1 MDATHVLALQRLVGN
16 RAVARLLAP
25 STRSLARSLSTDLID
40 ARTSWVGDLDESAL
54 AEDLLGWA
62 KYGDVDLVQTTL
74 DDLSATDRDD
84 VAVALCEAAD
94 EADLQALV
102 ADSGG
107 RALLDRLFDEIT
119 SGSIGDDEQRQAD
132 RIMGAKSS
140 RISPEDFAE
149 GAQRAKV
156 FPYRLS
162 GLTVLD
168 DAPLHA
174 ERRGEGK
181 IWVRQPV
188 RVLGTSMFRDET
200 QTLPDEAF
208 IGGIE
213 LPEDE
218 VVGVR
223 LYDLGGTVIYR
234 PALILVQLSNENTTA
249 TLTKIAEIAG
259 IGLTLGTGALAGLG
273 VEATMMARVALWAD
287 RAAFALGTLASVI
300 REHRG
305 EIIARFGADGRTFLR
320 YVDLVQS
327 ATALYGFAR
336 VVLAM
341 GQLVAGLRSAYGN
354 VRTVGDVPDEIA
366 TSTDEVLQQADEIA
380 AARTSPVD
388 GADGPGGAGASGA
401 GLGGG
406 GDDLPP
412 APQNVL
418 VVGAERADEFA
429 YADDLMAHGQQVTVV
444 NPSVTDEAQAFAERG
459 GNFVRG
465 RVEDLPEGQQYTM
478 IREDFPFPLGRAFQP
493 TAEFATA
500 RLDRLA
506 PGGRWVVVTESSEFS
521 ATLEATVIGRPDLK
535 VTNTEIPLFHEGTP
549 RSDWPREARRFVLI
563 FEPRRRPLRHDR
575 SDVPVLTNR

>member
-16 RAVARLLAP
+16 RAVARFL
-25 STRSLARSLSTDLID
+25 TTRDRSLARSPSSDLID
-40 ARTSWVGDLDESAL
+40 ARTSMIGDLDETAL
-54 AEDLLGWA
+54 GEDLLAWA
-62 KYGDVDLVQTTL
+62 KRGDVDLVQATL
-74 DDLSATDRDD
+74 NDLSATDRDD
-84 VAVALCEAAD
+84 VAVAFCEAAG
-94 EADLQALV
+94 AQDLQALV
-102 ADSGG
+102 ASAGG

-119 SGSIGDDEQRQAD
+119 SGSVGDDEQRQAD
-132 RIMGAKSS
+132 RIMGVKSS
-140 RISPEDFAE
+140 RISAEDFAE

-156 FPYRLS
+156 FPYRLP

-200 QTLPDEAF
+200 RTLPAEAF

-213 LPEDE
+213 LPENE

-223 LYDLGGTVIYR
+223 MYDLGGTVIYR

-249 TLTKIAEIAG
+249 TLTKIAEVAG

-305 EIIARFGADGRTFLR
+305 EIIARFGADGRAFLR

-341 GQLVAGLRSAYGN
+341 GQLVAGLRSSYGT
-354 VRTVGDVPDEIA
+354 VRAAGEVPDEIA
-366 TSTDEVLQQADEIA
+366 AGTDDVLQQADEIA
-380 AARTSPVD
+380 RARTGPVD
-388 GADGPGGAGASGA
+388 PAGGAGAGGA
-401 GLGGG
+401 GAG
-406 GDDLPP
+406 GDVPP
-412 APQNVL
+412 NPQSVL

-444 NPSVTDEAQAFAERG
+444 NPTVTDEAQAFAERG

-465 RVEDLPEGQQYTM
+465 RVEDLPEGQQYTT

-493 TAEFATA
+493 TSEFATA

-521 ATLEATVIGRPDLK
+521 TTLQSTVIGRPDIR
-535 VTNTEIPLFHEGTP
+535 VTTREIPLFHEGTP
-549 RSDWPREARRFVLI
+549 QSDWPREARRFVLI
-563 FEPRRRPLRHDR
+563 FERQAAQ
-575 SDVPVLTNR
+575 

>member
-1 MDATHVLALQRLVGN
+1 MDAAHVLALQRVVGN
-16 RAVARLLAP
+16 QAVARMLAG
-25 STRSLARSLSTDLID
+25 TGRSLARSMSTDLID
-40 ARTSWVGDLDESAL
+40 ARTNLIGNLDEPAL
-54 AEDLLGWA
+54 ADDLLGWA
-62 KYGDVDLVQTTL
+62 QYGDVDLVAATL

-84 VAVALCEAAD
+84 VAVAFCEAAS
-94 EADLQALV
+94 EADLLALA
-102 ADSGG
+102 ADSSG

-119 SGSIGDDEQRQAD
+119 SGSIGDDEQKQAD
-132 RIMGAKSS
+132 RIMGVKSS
-140 RISPEDFAE
+140 GISPEDFAQ
-149 GAQRAKV
+149 GAENAKV
-156 FPYRLS
+156 FPYRLP
-162 GLTVLD
+162 GFTVLD

-174 ERRGEGK
+174 ERRSEGK
-181 IWVRQPV
+181 IWVRQPL
-188 RVLGTSMFRDET
+188 RVLGTSMFSDET
-200 QTLPDEAF
+200 RTLPDQAF
-208 IGGIE
+208 IGGVE
-213 LPEDE
+213 LPENE

-249 TLTKIAEIAG
+249 TLTKIAEVAG

-305 EIIARFGADGRTFLR
+305 EIISRFGADGRAFLR
-320 YVDLVQS
+320 YIDLVQS

-341 GQLVAGLRSAYGN
+341 GQLVNGLRSAYGK
-354 VRTVGDVPDEIA
+354 VRAVGEVPDEIA
-366 TSTDEVLQQADEIA
+366 TGTDDVLQQADEIE
-380 AARTSPVD
+380 AARTGPVD
-388 GADGPGGAGASGA
+388 EAGGAGGAGAGGA
-401 GLGGG
+401 AVGGG
-406 GDDLPP
+406 GDLPP
-412 APQNVL
+412 NPENVL

-429 YADDLMAHGQQVTVV
+429 YADELMAHGQQVTVV

-493 TAEFATA
+493 TSEFATA

-521 ATLEATVIGRPDLK
+521 TTLQATTIGHPDIK
-535 VTNTEIPLFHEGTP
+535 VTSIEIPVFHEGTP
-549 RSDWPREARRFVLI
+549 QSAWPREARRFVLI
-563 FEPRRRPLRHDR
+563 FEREAGD
-575 SDVPVLTNR
+575 